1 VDDLRPAD
9 IEALEEISRDE
20 LTRTLFLRLAAL
32 QRAGALPSFLF
43 ALERDPDVE
52 DDVKGSLVEIALDGE
67 LLQAVEEYCRRTER
81 LH

>member
-1 VDDLRPAD
+1 MNDPRL
-9 IEALEEISRDE
+9 IGFEALEEISRDE

-32 QRAGALPSFLF
+32 RRAGAVRSFLF

-52 DDVKGSLVEIALDGE
+52 DDLKGELAEIARDGE
-67 LLQAVEEYCRRTER
+67 LLQAVEDYCRKTDR